1 MSISVAAARVNAGMT
16 QAEVAKA
23 LKISKNTY
31 CNYENGKTEPTIF
44 MAEKIANLFG
54 FTLDQIEFSKK

>member
-1 MSISVAAARVNAGMT
+1 MSITVAAARINAGMT
-16 QAEVAKA
+16 QQQAAEA
-23 LKISKNTY
+23 LKISKGTY

-54 FTLDQIEFSKK
+54 MTLDQITFRKK

>member
-1 MSISVAAARVNAGMT
+1 MSITVAAARVNAGMT

-23 LKISKNTY
+23 LEISKNTY
-31 CNYENGKTEPTIF
+31 SNYENGKTEPTIF

-54 FTLDQIEFSKK
+54 MTLDQINFSKK

>member
-54 FTLDQIEFSKK
+54 FTLDQIDFSKK

>member
-1 MSISVAAARVNAGMT
+1 MSITVAAARVNAGMT
-16 QAEVAKA
+16 QAEAAKA
-23 LKISKNTY
+23 LEISKGTY

>member
-23 LKISKNTY
+23 LNISKNTY
-31 CNYENGKTEPTIF
+31 SNYENGVTAPTIF
-44 MAEKIANLFG
+44 VAEEIANLFG
-54 FTLDQIEFSKK
+54 MTLDQIDFSKK

>member
-23 LKISKNTY
+23 LNISKNTY
-31 CNYENGKTEPTIF
+31 CNYEKGVTSPTIH
-44 MAEKIANLFG
+44 MAEEIANLFG
-54 FTLDQIEFSKK
+54 MTLDQIDFSKK

>member
-31 CNYENGKTEPTIF
+31 CNYENGVTAPTIF
-44 MAEKIANLFG
+44 MAEEIAELFG
-54 FTLDQIEFSKK
+54 MTLDQIDFSKK